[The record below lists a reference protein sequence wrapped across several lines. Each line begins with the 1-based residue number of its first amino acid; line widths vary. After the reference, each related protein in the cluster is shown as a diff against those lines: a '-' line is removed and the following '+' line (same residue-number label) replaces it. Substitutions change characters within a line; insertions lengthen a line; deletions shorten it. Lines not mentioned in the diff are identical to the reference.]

1 MKSNVIQL
9 PEADIRATIKAL
21 ESNDS
26 IDRTS
31 VRKRR
36 DYQRSVG
43 GISYSYI
50 LIKCRIN
57 RLLKVYR

>member
-1 MKSNVIQL
+1 MKSNIIHL
-9 PEADIRATIKAL
+9 SEADIRATIKAL

-36 DYQRSVG
+36 DYQRSVE
-43 GISYSYI
+43 GISSSYI